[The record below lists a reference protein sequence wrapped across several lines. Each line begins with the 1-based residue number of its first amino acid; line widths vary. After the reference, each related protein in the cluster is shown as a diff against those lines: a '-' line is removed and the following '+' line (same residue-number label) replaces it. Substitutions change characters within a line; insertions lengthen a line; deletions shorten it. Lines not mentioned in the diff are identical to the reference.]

1 MQLRKIVNHGNSR
14 WRVSAYV
21 KGQRSQRFFANKCAA
36 LQWMQALRADPSLV
50 EFWCNRAT
58 SEQRDIIAAFEV
70 AKQRDLSLLRVV
82 LQTKHG
88 TSTAPRPLGEIVS
101 IYLASL
107 KTRAFRKNT
116 IKQARSNLNQLASKY
131 GTLDTNTITPTHL
144 EQWFAQRKWTRS
156 TIDGVIAK
164 IGPFFTWCVREGY
177 CESNP
182 CAAVKRP
189 RSDNSPPS
197 IFTPTEAQKL
207 LQAALRYDR
216 RLIPYLAIGLFAGVR
231 PLEIER
237 LTWAD
242 ISDRYIEITA
252 AKAKTRQRRL
262 VSLLDNLKEWL
273 ALGGD
278 LPLTN
283 KRKRLARVVQIA
295 GLKWKPD
302 IMRHSFA
309 SYHLAYLQSADKT
322 ALEMGH
328 RDTQMLFRHY
338 RELVKYEDSKQYW
351 DIRPRKDINIK
362 CE

>member
-1 MQLRKIVNHGNSR
+1 MQLRKVVNHGNSR

-21 KGQRSQRFFANKCAA
+21 KGQRSQRFFANKCSA
-36 LQWMQALRADPSLV
+36 LEWMQALKADPSLV
-50 EFWCNRAT
+50 GFWSNRTT

-88 TSTAPRPLGEIVS
+88 TSTAPRPLREIVS

-116 IKQARSNLNQLASKY
+116 IKQAPSNLNQLASKY
-131 GTLDTNTITPTHL
+131 GALDTSTITPTHL

-177 CESNP
+177 CENNP

-189 RSDNSPPS
+189 RSDDSPPT
-197 IFTPTEAQKL
+197 IFTPLETKTL
-207 LQAALRYDR
+207 LLTALKADPGM
-216 RLIPYLAIGLFAGVR
+216 IPYLAIGLFAGVR

-242 ISDRYIEITA
+242 VLEQYIEITA
-252 AKAKTRQRRL
+252 AKAKTRKRRL
-262 VSLLDNLKEWL
+262 VSLSDNLKEWL
-273 ALGGD
+273 SLGGD

-283 KRKRLARVVQIA
+283 KRKRLGRVVQIA
-295 GLKWKPD
+295 GLNWQPD

-309 SYHLAYLQSADKT
+309 SYHLAMHTSADKT
-322 ALEMGH
+322 ALELGH
-328 RDTQMLFRHY
+328 RDSKMLFAHY
-338 RELVKYEDSKQYW
+338 RELVTQETAQAYW
-351 DIRPRKDINIK
+351 SIRP
-362 CE
+362 

>member
-1 MQLRKIVNHGNSR
+1 MQLRKVVNHGNSR
-14 WRVSAYV
+14 WRVSTYV
-21 KGQRSQRFFANKCAA
+21 DGERKQRFFVSKELAI
-36 LQWMQALRADPSLV
+36 QWMQELRSDTRCAN
-50 EFWCNRAT
+50 FWSSR
-58 SEQRDIIAAFEV
+58 SPLEQKDIIAAFDV
-70 AKQRDLSLLRVV
+70 AQQRKLPLLKAV
-82 LQTKHG
+82 LAAKT
-88 TSTAPRPLGEIVS
+88 RPYPTPKPLAQIIP
-101 IYLASL
+101 IYLSTLKFRSLREAS
-107 KTRAFRKNT
+107 F
-116 IKQARSNLNQLASKY
+116 KQIHLMLNQLASKY
-131 GTLDTNTITPTHL
+131 GTLDTNSLTPTHL
-144 EQWFAQRKWTRS
+144 EQWFANRKWARS

-182 CAAVKRP
+182 CKAVKRP
-189 RSDNSPPS
+189 RSDDSPPA

>member
-1 MQLRKIVNHGNSR
+1 
-14 WRVSAYV
+14 
-21 KGQRSQRFFANKCAA
+21 
-36 LQWMQALRADPSLV
+36 MQALKADPSLV
-50 EFWCNRAT
+50 GFWSNRTT

-88 TSTAPRPLGEIVS
+88 TSTAPRPLREIVS

-107 KTRAFRKNT
+107 KTRAYRKNT

-131 GTLDTNTITPTHL
+131 GALDTNTITPTHL

-177 CESNP
+177 CENNP

-189 RSDNSPPS
+189 RSDDSPPT
-197 IFTPTEAQKL
+197 IFTPLETKTL
-207 LQAALRYDR
+207 LLTALKADPGM
-216 RLIPYLAIGLFAGVR
+216 IPYLAIGLFAGVR

-242 ISDRYIEITA
+242 VLEQYIEITA
-252 AKAKTRQRRL
+252 AKAKTRKRRL
-262 VSLLDNLKEWL
+262 VSLSDNLKEWL
-273 ALGGD
+273 SLGGD

-283 KRKRLARVVQIA
+283 KRKRLGRVVQIA
-295 GLKWKPD
+295 GLNWQPD

-309 SYHLAYLQSADKT
+309 SYHLAMHTSADKT
-322 ALEMGH
+322 ALELGH
-328 RDTQMLFRHY
+328 RDSKMLFAHY
-338 RELVKYEDSKQYW
+338 RELVTQEAGQSYW
-351 DIRPRKDINIK
+351 DIRPKAYNGS
-362 CE
+362 

>member
-1 MQLRKIVNHGNSR
+1 MLAAKFCNYRGYPR
-14 WRVSAYV
+14 WRVSTFLNGRRKQRYFKTLAQANQWIQELKSTGCVASFWAALSSQEQLDLVGAYRIAQ
-21 KGQRSQRFFANKCAA
+21 QRSICLLEAA
-36 LQWMQALRADPSLV
+36 LNFNSAAKHNAITLPEAAQVYLAKK
-50 EFWCNRAT
+50 T
-58 SEQRDIIAAFEV
+58 SESLRQ
-70 AKQRDLSLLRVV
+70 LSLQQIRW
-82 LQTKHG
+82 K
-88 TSTAPRPLGEIVS
+88 LG
-101 IYLASL
+101 LLTQAFGN
-107 KTRAFRKNT
+107 KTP
-116 IKQARSNLNQLASKY
+116 
-131 GTLDTNTITPTHL
+131 NTITPTHL
-144 EQWFAQRKWTRS
+144 EHWFAQRKWTRS

-182 CAAVKRP
+182 CKAVKRP
-189 RSDNSPPS
+189 RSDDSPPA
-197 IFTPTEAQKL
+197 IFTPPETKKL
-207 LQAALRYDR
+207 LQTALRYDP
-216 RLIPYLAIGLFAGVR
+216 RLVPYLAIGLFAGVR

-295 GLKWKPD
+295 GLNWQPD

-309 SYHLAYLQSADKT
+309 SYHLAMHTSADKT
-322 ALEMGH
+322 ALELGH
-328 RDTQMLFRHY
+328 RDSKMLFAHY
-338 RELVKYEDSKQYW
+338 RELVTQEAAQAYW
-351 DIRPRKDINIK
+351 SIRP
-362 CE
+362 

>member
-131 GTLDTNTITPTHL
+131 GALDTNTITPTHL

-182 CAAVKRP
+182 CKAVKR
-189 RSDNSPPS
+189 RMGDDSPPA
-197 IFTPTEAQKL
+197 IFSPSEARKL
-207 LQAALRYDR
+207 LLTALKTDPGM
-216 RLIPYLAIGLFAGVR
+216 IPYLAIGLFAGVR
-231 PLEIER
+231 PLEIQR
-237 LTWAD
+237 LQKQD
-242 ISDRYIEITA
+242 ITDRYIEITA
-252 AKAKTRQRRL
+252 AKAKTRKRRL
-262 VSLLDNLKEWL
+262 VSLSDNLREWI

-283 KRKRLARVVQIA
+283 KPKRLARVLHIA

-309 SYHLAYLQSADKT
+309 SYHLAMYRSADKT
-322 ALEMGH
+322 AFELGH
-328 RDTQMLFRHY
+328 RDSKMLFAHY
-338 RELVKYEDSKQYW
+338 RELVTQEAAESYW
-351 DIRPRKDINIK
+351 SIRP
-362 CE
+362 

>member
-1 MQLRKIVNHGNSR
+1 VASFWAALSSQEQLDLVG
-14 WRVSAYV
+14 AYRIAQ
-21 KGQRSQRFFANKCAA
+21 QRSICLLEAA
-36 LQWMQALRADPSLV
+36 LNFNSAAKHNAITLPEAAQVYLAKK
-50 EFWCNRAT
+50 T
-58 SEQRDIIAAFEV
+58 SESLRQ
-70 AKQRDLSLLRVV
+70 LSLQQIRW
-82 LQTKHG
+82 K
-88 TSTAPRPLGEIVS
+88 LG
-101 IYLASL
+101 LLTQAFGN
-107 KTRAFRKNT
+107 KTP
-116 IKQARSNLNQLASKY
+116 
-131 GTLDTNTITPTHL
+131 NTITPTHL
-144 EQWFAQRKWTRS
+144 EHWFAQRKWTRS

-182 CAAVKRP
+182 CKAVKRP
-189 RSDNSPPS
+189 RSDDSPPA

-278 LPLTN
+278 LPLMN
-283 KRKRLARVVQIA
+283 KRKRLARLLKLAQ
-295 GLKWKPD
+295 LKWQPD

-309 SYHLAYLQSADKT
+309 SYHLAMHTSADKT
-322 ALEMGH
+322 ALELGH
-328 RDTQMLFRHY
+328 RDSKMLFAHY
-338 RELVKYEDSKQYW
+338 RELVTQEAAQAYW
-351 DIRPRKDINIK
+351 SIRP
-362 CE
+362 

>member
-1 MQLRKIVNHGNSR
+1 M
-14 WRVSAYV
+14 
-21 KGQRSQRFFANKCAA
+21 
-36 LQWMQALRADPSLV
+36 
-50 EFWCNRAT
+50 
-58 SEQRDIIAAFEV
+58 
-70 AKQRDLSLLRVV
+70 
-82 LQTKHG
+82 
-88 TSTAPRPLGEIVS
+88 
-101 IYLASL
+101 
-107 KTRAFRKNT
+107 
-116 IKQARSNLNQLASKY
+116 LNQLASKY
-131 GTLDTNTITPTHL
+131 GDLDTNTITPTHL
-144 EQWFAQRKWTRS
+144 EQWFAQRKWARS
-156 TIDGVIAK
+156 TIDGAIAK

-189 RSDNSPPS
+189 RSDDSPPA
-197 IFTPTEAQKL
+197 IFTPPETKKL
-207 LQAALRYDR
+207 LQTALRYDR

-295 GLKWKPD
+295 GLNWQPD

-309 SYHLAYLQSADKT
+309 SYHLAMHTSADKT
-322 ALEMGH
+322 ALELGH
-328 RDTQMLFRHY
+328 RDSKMLFAHY
-338 RELVKYEDSKQYW
+338 RELVTQEAAQSYW
-351 DIRPRKDINIK
+351 SIRP
-362 CE
+362 

>member
-36 LQWMQALRADPSLV
+36 LEWMQALKADPSLV

-131 GTLDTNTITPTHL
+131 GALDTNTITPTHL
-144 EQWFAQRKWTRS
+144 EHWFAQRKWTRS

-189 RSDNSPPS
+189 RSDDSPPA
-197 IFTPTEAQKL
+197 IFTPPETKKL
-207 LQAALRYDR
+207 LQTALRYDP
-216 RLIPYLAIGLFAGVR
+216 RLVPYLAIGLFAGVR

-242 ISDRYIEITA
+242 VLEHYIEITA
-252 AKAKTRQRRL
+252 AKAKTRKRRL
-262 VSLLDNLKEWL
+262 VSLSDNLKEWL

-278 LPLTN
+278 LPLSN
-283 KRKRLARVVQIA
+283 KRKRLARVLKIA
-295 GLKWKPD
+295 QLKWQPD

-309 SYHLAYLQSADKT
+309 SYHLAMYASADKT
-322 ALEMGH
+322 AFELGH
-328 RDTQMLFRHY
+328 RDSKMLFAHY
-338 RELVKYEDSKQYW
+338 RELVTQEAAQSYW
-351 DIRPRKDINIK
+351 AIRP
-362 CE
+362 

>member
-1 MQLRKIVNHGNSR
+1 MQLRKVINHGNSR

-21 KGQRSQRFFANKCAA
+21 KGQRSQRFFANKCSA
-36 LQWMQALRADPSLV
+36 LEWMQALKADPSLV
-50 EFWCNRAT
+50 GFWSNRTT

-70 AKQRDLSLLRVV
+70 AKQRDLSLLRVA

-88 TSTAPRPLGEIVS
+88 TATAPRPLREIVS

-131 GTLDTNTITPTHL
+131 GALDTNTITPTHL

-182 CAAVKRP
+182 CKAVKRP
-189 RSDNSPPS
+189 QSDDSPPA
-197 IFTPTEAQKL
+197 IFTPSEAKKL

-216 RLIPYLAIGLFAGVR
+216 RLIPYLAIGLFAGIR
-231 PLEIER
+231 PLEIQR
-237 LTWAD
+237 LSRAD
-242 ISDRYIEITA
+242 ISDRYIEIKA
-252 AKAKTRQRRL
+252 AKAKTRKRRL
-262 VSLLDNLKEWL
+262 VSISPNLKQWL

-295 GLKWKPD
+295 GLNWQPD

-309 SYHLAYLQSADKT
+309 SYHLAMHTSADKT
-322 ALEMGH
+322 ALELGH
-328 RDTQMLFRHY
+328 RDSKMLFAHY
-338 RELVKYEDSKQYW
+338 RELVTQEAGQSYW
-351 DIRPRKDINIK
+351 AIRP
-362 CE
+362 

>member
-36 LQWMQALRADPSLV
+36 LQWMQALKADPSLV

-189 RSDNSPPS
+189 RSDDSPPA
-197 IFTPTEAQKL
+197 IFSPL
-207 LQAALRYDR
+207 P
-216 RLIPYLAIGLFAGVR
+216 RLKN
-231 PLEIER
+231 
-237 LTWAD
+237 
-242 ISDRYIEITA
+242 S
-252 AKAKTRQRRL
+252 
-262 VSLLDNLKEWL
+262 S
-273 ALGGD
+273 
-278 LPLTN
+278 
-283 KRKRLARVVQIA
+283 
-295 GLKWKPD
+295 
-302 IMRHSFA
+302 
-309 SYHLAYLQSADKT
+309 
-322 ALEMGH
+322 
-328 RDTQMLFRHY
+328 
-338 RELVKYEDSKQYW
+338 
-351 DIRPRKDINIK
+351 
-362 CE
+362 